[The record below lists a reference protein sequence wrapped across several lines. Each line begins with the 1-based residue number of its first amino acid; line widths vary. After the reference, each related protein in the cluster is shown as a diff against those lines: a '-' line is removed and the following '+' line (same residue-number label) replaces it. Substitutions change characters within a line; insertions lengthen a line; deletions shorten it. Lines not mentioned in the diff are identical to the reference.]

1 MSMKIGII
9 GAGIAGLSA
18 AVALRRAGHECE
30 VFEQSH
36 FKNEV
41 GAAITITPNGV
52 LVLKKWGFDF
62 EKAKAIEGTQ
72 MRLLNHATLEKVV
85 DDPWTNFEECYG
97 NKSYLFHRVDLHS
110 GLREMAQAPES
121 EKMHGKP
128 VAIRLGSPAAQ
139 VNVEDGLIT
148 VQDGTHFK
156 KDFIVIAD
164 GVKSK
169 FCSAITGKDEPLVPF
184 GRSVF
189 RMLIPFEKVYEDEEL
204 AKHFRGEGHG
214 WWIPCNPPAWTWF
227 PILAGEVNFSTLD
240 FCTSQEVKLRLQASG
255 MMLQRFKACWMSSKT
270 FIQQS
275 VDWSVKMAPEVKLF
289 TLNGRDP
296 YDTLWKGRSVI
307 IGDAAHPM
315 APTHAQAGVLALEE
329 AAALEMLFEGVS
341 DLKTIQKHLKA
352 YSDHMRPLC
361 ARAQILSSYPVH
373 ENAEAMQK
381 LRNVYQGP
389 IPDVDLSF
397 DRSYKD
403 LFYSHNILDEMR
415 ELREKLD
422 LAATSQTPPDSDSE
436 KAFIATPVFEE
447 DPTTMGAEIATATER
462 GDKEV
467 VTTMKAEHPSTTQ
480 PIITEA
486 KMRMGAEVASAAE
499 LNVDEVPKSGVDDRD
514 PSIESKD
521 EDAKHSL
528 VELAQHIL
536 SAAKV
541 IDGHLTRSG
550 APQPSLL
557 DPNGPKALPL
567 SPEIQ
572 TAKLLLQQSLLDL
585 NLLVTGPTEF
595 FMANALQWNYDKACI
610 DVLNR
615 LEFWD
620 AVPIGGSATYAE
632 IAQRVKVP
640 ESAVRRVL
648 RHAFSLR
655 VFAEYPL
662 GSEHVVHT
670 NLSSFPVRQPNVR
683 SWIAHHAEE
692 GGPSAVNL
700 APALAKWG
708 EGSLPGQTAAG
719 YTFSPEDD
727 TKSLWDWLA
736 ADGEREG
743 KKGYREKRFGDA
755 MAFTADS
762 PGMGMKAGLAAF
774 DWEQLDEATIVDLG
788 GSAGHVCFHLAALH
802 PGLTCV
808 VQDLPGLEE
817 KFNAARPA
825 ELSARVSFL
834 AHDFFTKQP
843 IEGADVYFLRKILH
857 DWNDDYALKI
867 LQQITP
873 VMKPGSRILIAEAV
887 APPTGGYGGVAAENS
902 APSSVNRIVTALDM
916 HMMTTLSGKERSTV
930 EFAALVKKADVRLVV
945 KGVHQPV
952 GNAYAVIEVVLEG

>member
-1 MSMKIGII
+1 MSIEVGII

-72 MRLLNHATLEKVV
+72 MRLLNYATLEKVV
-85 DDPWTNFEECYG
+85 DDPWTDFEECYG

-110 GLREMAQAPES
+110 ALREMAEAPES
-121 EKMHGKP
+121 EWMPGKP
-128 VAIRLGSPAAQ
+128 VRIRLGSPAAQ
-139 VNVEDGLIT
+139 LDVEQGLIT
-148 VQDGTHFK
+148 VQDGTQFK
-156 KDFIVIAD
+156 KDFLVIAD
-164 GVKSK
+164 GSK
-169 FCSAITGKDEPLVPF
+169 FCSAITGKDQPLVPF

-189 RMLIPFEKVYEDEEL
+189 RMLIPFEK
-204 AKHFRGEGHG
+204 
-214 WWIPCNPPAWTWF
+214 
-227 PILAGEVNFSTLD
+227 
-240 FCTSQEVKLRLQASG
+240 
-255 MMLQRFKACWMSSKT
+255 
-270 FIQQS
+270 
-275 VDWSVKMAPEVKLF
+275 VKMAPEVKLF

-296 YDTLWKGRSVI
+296 YDTLWKGRAVI

-329 AAALEMLFEGVS
+329 AAALELLFEGVS
-341 DLKTIQKHLKA
+341 DLQTIQTHLKA

-381 LRNVYQGP
+381 LRHVYQGP
-389 IPDVDLSF
+389 IPEVDLSF

-403 LFYSHNILDEMR
+403 LFYSHNILDDMR

-422 LAATSQTPPDSDSE
+422 LAATSQTPPDLDSG
-436 KAFIATPVFEE
+436 KASTADPPVEGV
-447 DPTTMGAEIATATER
+447 PMAMRAEIAPSS
-462 GDKEV
+462 EV
-467 VTTMKAEHPSTTQ
+467 KLCEISTTMAVDLT
-480 PIITEA
+480 
-486 KMRMGAEVASAAE
+486 SAAE
-499 LNVDEVPKSGVDDRD
+499 PELSAVPRPSPDDLD
-514 PSIESKD
+514 VPIESGD
-521 EDAKHSL
+521 GNVSHSL
-528 VELAQHIL
+528 VELAVQIL

-541 IDGHLTRSG
+541 LQGSLTRCG
-550 APQPSLL
+550 APKPSLL

-572 TAKLLLQQSLLDL
+572 TSKLLLQQSLLDL

-595 FMANALQWNYDKACI
+595 FMANGLQWNYDKACV

-615 LEFWD
+615 LNFWD
-620 AVPIGGSATYAE
+620 AVPIDGSATYAE
-632 IAQRVKVP
+632 VARKVNIP

-648 RHAFSLR
+648 RHTFSLR
-655 VFAEYPL
+655 VFAEYPF

-670 NLSSFPVRQPNVR
+670 NFSSFPVRQPNVR
-683 SWIAHHAEE
+683 GWIAHHAEE

-719 YTFSPEDD
+719 YTFFPGDD
-727 TKSLWDWLA
+727 RKSLWDWLA
-736 ADGEREG
+736 VDGESEG
-743 KKGYREKRFGDA
+743 KRGYREKRFGDA
-755 MAFTADS
+755 MAFAADS

-774 DWEQLDEATIVDLG
+774 DWEQLGEATMVDLG
-788 GSAGHVCFHLAALH
+788 GSAGHVCFHLAAAH
-802 PGLTCV
+802 PGLTCI
-808 VQDLPGLEE
+808 VQDLAGLED

-825 ELSARVSFL
+825 ELSTRVSFL
-834 AHDFFTKQP
+834 THDFFTKQP
-843 IEGADVYFLRKILH
+843 IQGAEVYFLRKILH
-857 DWNDDYALKI
+857 DWSDDYAIKI

-887 APPTGGYGGVAAENS
+887 APPTGGHDGVAAEIS
-902 APSSVNRIVTALDM
+902 APSTVNRIVTALDM
-916 HMMTTLSGKERSTV
+916 HMMTTLGGRERSAV
-930 EFAALVKKADVRLVV
+930 DFATLVKQADERLVLR
-945 KGVHQPV
+945 GIHQSV
-952 GNAYAVIEVVLEG
+952 GNAYAVIEVVLEK